1 MASSTNRTSRA
12 DRGTPGGTHDAKAA
26 AGRKTAR
33 PSPMFD
39 DAIRLIRILQLIPQN
54 RPIDTQEIQEE
65 LRREGIDLPIRTLQR
80 YLQTIRSDAAD
91 FAIDCDETV
100 RPRRYRWSPNAKGI
114 QLPRLSPVEAV
125 LLRFA
130 EEGLRHHL
138 PTGALNGLRPM
149 LRTAKRN
156 LAPDAA
162 RANTSWLEKIVVT
175 PPTLPVTVPA
185 IRASVFEAAI
195 EALFSEMVMHG
206 RYRRDTGR
214 FSEIDLHPLG
224 LIQHQSRTFVVGYEE
239 PRGVKHTLARIR
251 RRRLEEAGQ
260 PVEEERP
267 VIGLYAL
274 HRFDDA
280 RVTLLPALIP
290 EDFSLEDF
298 VRRANFEGK
307 RGRTVRLT
315 VVTDSPDL
323 VREILESP
331 LCATQEASVDP
342 DSTDEAPLW
351 RVVAVLE
358 DSALL
363 DAWLAQRAEW
373 IIRSTK
379 EQLRAPEPL
388 VTPGSF

>member
-185 IRASVFEAAI
+185 IRASVFEAAV

-280 RVTLLPALIP
+280 RVTLLPASSP
-290 EDFSLEDF
+290 RTS
-298 VRRANFEGK
+298 ASK
-307 RGRTVRLT
+307 TSCAGRTLKGSAAAPCGSRS
-315 VVTDSPDL
+315 SPTAPTSCA
-323 VREILESP
+323 RFWRARSARRRKPPSTRTRPTRRRSGASSP
-331 LCATQEASVDP
+331 CSKTRRFWTRGSRSAPSGSSGAPRSNCAPPS
-342 DSTDEAPLW
+342 
-351 RVVAVLE
+351 
-358 DSALL
+358 
-363 DAWLAQRAEW
+363 
-373 IIRSTK
+373 RS
-379 EQLRAPEPL
+379 
-388 VTPGSF
+388 